1 MRIVKRLMLS
11 AITITL
17 LVYLGIIM
25 LLYGFQEKMI
35 FPATPLPTGF
45 KFKYDLPFKEYQI
58 PVDGAELNALH
69 FQQEKSR
76 GLVFFL
82 HGNAGNLETWTSG
95 VDFYQKNNYDLFIF
109 DYRGYGK
116 STGKISSEKQL
127 HQDVMAAWKF
137 IQSQY
142 QDKPIAIYGRSLGT
156 GLAIELAQHVDADLL
171 TLVSPFISM
180 EKMAKK
186 SYPFIPS
193 IVLRYPLRSDK
204 KITSIKI
211 PTLFLHGDQDYF
223 IPPSHSEFL
232 YASMKKNKAIHI
244 IEGAGHNNIHQ
255 FEQYVKILSKALPDK
270 KFTF

>member
-1 MRIVKRLMLS
+1 MRIIKRLMLS
-11 AITITL
+11 VITITF
-17 LVYLGIIM
+17 LVYLGIVA

-35 FPATPLPTGF
+35 FPASKLPTDF
-45 KFKYDLPFKEYQI
+45 IFEYDLPFQEYQI
-58 PVDGAELNALH
+58 PVQGATLNALH
-69 FQQEKSR
+69 FQQNQSR

-82 HGNAGNLETWTSG
+82 HGNAGNLDTWTSG

-127 HQDVMAAWKF
+127 HQDVMAAWQF
-137 IQSQY
+137 IKAQY
-142 QDKPIAIYGRSLGT
+142 QDKPIVIYGRSLGT
-156 GLAIELAQHVDADLL
+156 GLAIELARHVDADQL

-180 EKMAKK
+180 ERMAKK

-193 IVLRYPLRSDK
+193 IILRYPLRSDE
-204 KITSIKI
+204 KIADIKI

-232 YASMKKNKAIHI
+232 YAEMKENKDFHI